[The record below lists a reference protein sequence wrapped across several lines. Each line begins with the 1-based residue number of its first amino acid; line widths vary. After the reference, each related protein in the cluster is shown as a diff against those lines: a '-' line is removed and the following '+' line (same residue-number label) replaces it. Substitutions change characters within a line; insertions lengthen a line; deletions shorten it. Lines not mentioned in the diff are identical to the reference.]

1 MCDIDDWRAVCVQ
14 EALRRGQGALE
25 ERRFDDA
32 VTAFDEALAV
42 APRDYVTAMKSLLG
56 RRDAFFALGRPDAAG
71 ADNRREF
78 AWGRGIRW
86 PGWYI
91 IGAIVFRNEIVRGM

>member
-1 MCDIDDWRAVCVQ
+1 M
-14 EALRRGQGALE
+14 EA
-25 ERRFDDA
+25 RRFEDA
-32 VTAFDEALAV
+32 VAAFDEALAV

-56 RRDAFFALGRPDAAG
+56 RRDAFQALGRLEAAG